1 MTNSPR
7 TPHPDAA
14 PVARHLAVVGRSAAG
29 QPRTFRVE
37 PASGINQPSRDAAY
51 RRLATVILGLDVPT
65 LAFRLRAARTRQLT
79 AA

>member
-1 MTNSPR
+1 
-7 TPHPDAA
+7 
-14 PVARHLAVVGRSAAG
+14 VARHLAVVGRSAAG

-37 PASGINQPSRDAAY
+37 PARGNTQPSRDAAY